1 LSRSTNSWALVLA
14 PAGAPPVSAEMKST
28 LRPGDCVVGLLQKG
42 QHALFHLNAALGKRP
57 NLYG

>member
-1 LSRSTNSWALVLA
+1 LA